1 MKNILKAI
9 FAFYGLVLFII
20 TLLIVILPIFVIR
33 NIEEPKRG
41 VWIYKIYRV
50 WMQVYLF
57 LIGVRVEIKGLEH
70 FKKDTSYVITANHK
84 SFLDIMITVPF
95 LPGPNKTLAKI
106 EMAKIPLFG
115 LIYKVGSILVDRKDE
130 KSRRESLIKMQEVL
144 ERGQHLCLYPE
155 GTRNRTKENLS
166 TFYPGAFATAIHA
179 QKDIIPCVLLDT
191 DKIMPV
197 KPLFSLRP
205 GKIKMHFLPAISVE
219 NYSDKDKNIVK
230 DKVYNIMWEYI
241 EKNK

>member
-20 TLLIVILPIFVIR
+20 TLLIVILPIFLIR
-33 NIEEPKRG
+33 NMKEPKRG
-41 VWIYKIYRV
+41 VWIYRIYRA
-50 WMQVYLF
+50 WMHVYLF

-70 FKKDTSYVITANHK
+70 FKKGTSYVITANHR

-115 LIYKVGSILVDRKDE
+115 LIYRVGSVLVDRSDE
-130 KSRRESLIKMQEVL
+130 NSRRESLIKMQEVL

-155 GTRNRTKENLS
+155 GTRNRTEENLRA
-166 TFYPGAFATAIHA
+166 FYTGAFATAIHA
-179 QKDIIPCVLLDT
+179 QKDIIPCVLFGT
-191 DKIMPV
+191 NKIMPV

-205 GKIKMHFLPAISVE
+205 GKIKMHFLPAISVKD
-219 NYSDKDKNIVK
+219 YSDKDKGILK
-230 DKVYNIMWEYI
+230 DKVYNIMWDYI